1 MSQINI
7 VDGDLL
13 SAKETYIAH
22 QVNCYGKMGRGVAAQ
37 IRDKYPDVYRR
48 YQNIAKSI
56 VFVI

>member
-37 IRDKYPDVYRR
+37 IMDKYPDVYLSL
-48 YQNIAKSI
+48 IHI
-56 VFVI
+56 